1 MMVMTMNRE
10 REYIQLVN
18 DYLNKRIDT
27 KTYPKEIYEAMSYSI
42 NSGGKRVRPLF
53 TLYTAEGFS
62 GDIEK
67 VIPFAVAVE
76 CIHSYSLIHDDLP
89 CLDNDELRRGK
100 PTNHMVFGEAMA
112 LLAGDGLLN
121 LAYEIMSD
129 ACCDNLCEESV
140 RAMREVASFAG
151 VTGMIGG
158 QVVDITYE
166 DKEADATALLYI
178 QKNKTA
184 ALIKSAVAA
193 GAILSG
199 ATKEQVTK
207 IKEAAEY
214 FGIAFQIKDDILDIK
229 GDIAVLGKNIGSD
242 EKNAKL
248 THVSLYGLEQAE
260 ADYED
265 YYAKTLSIIKE
276 LGLKTDSLYE
286 YVKRLMDREF

>member
-1 MMVMTMNRE
+1 MHRE
-10 REYIQLVN
+10 QEYIELVN
-18 DYLNKRIDT
+18 DYLNKRIGT
-27 KTYPKEIYEAMSYSI
+27 RTYPEIIYEAMSYSLI
-42 NSGGKRVRPLF
+42 SGGKRVRPLF
-53 TLYTAEGFS
+53 ALYTAEGF
-62 GDIEK
+62 GGEINR
-67 VIPFAVAVE
+67 VVPFAAAVE

-112 LLAGDGLLN
+112 LLAGDGLMN
-121 LAYEIMSD
+121 LAYEIMTD
-129 ACCDNLCEESV
+129 ACCDNFCEESV
-140 RAMREVASFAG
+140 LAMREVAAFAG

-166 DKEADATALLYI
+166 DKETDADVLLYI

-184 ALIKSAVAA
+184 ALIKAAVTA

-229 GDIAVLGKNIGSD
+229 GKTEILGKHIGSD

-248 THVSLYGLEQAE
+248 THVSLYGMERAE
-260 ADYED
+260 ADYEV

-276 LGLKTDSLYE
+276 LDLKTDSLLE
-286 YVKRLMDREF
+286 YVKKLMDREF

>member
-1 MMVMTMNRE
+1 MNRE
-10 REYIQLVN
+10 REYIDLVN
-18 DYLNKRIDT
+18 GYLNKRVDT
-27 KTYPKEIYEAMSYSI
+27 KTYPTEIYEAMSYSI

-53 TLYTAEGFS
+53 ALYTAEGFG
-62 GDIEK
+62 GDINK
-67 VIPFAVAVE
+67 VIPYAAAVE

-121 LAYEIMSD
+121 LAYEIMAD
-129 ACCDNLCEESV
+129 ACCDNLCGESV
-140 RAMREVASFAG
+140 LAMKEVANFAG
-151 VTGMIGG
+151 IAGMIGG

-166 DKEADATALLYI
+166 DKEADANALLYI

-184 ALIKSAVAA
+184 ALIKASVAA

-199 ATKEQVTK
+199 ATEAQVTK

-229 GDIAVLGKNIGSD
+229 GTTEVLGKHIGSD

-265 YYAKTLSIIKE
+265 YYAKTLSIIKQ
-276 LGLKTDSLYE
+276 LDLKTDSLFE
-286 YVKRLMDREF
+286 YVKKLMDREF

>member
-1 MMVMTMNRE
+1 MSRE
-10 REYIQLVN
+10 HEYIELVN
-18 DYLNKRIDT
+18 DYLNKTIDT

-53 TLYTAEGFS
+53 ALYTAEGF
-62 GDIEK
+62 GLEVNK
-67 VIPFAVAVE
+67 VVPYAAAVE

-89 CLDNDELRRGK
+89 CIDNDALRRGK

-121 LAYEIMSD
+121 LAYEIMVD
-129 ACCDNLCEESV
+129 ACCNNFCEESV
-140 RAMREVASFAG
+140 LAMREVANFAG
-151 VTGMIGG
+151 ITGMIGG
-158 QVVDITYE
+158 QVVDIIYE
-166 DKEADATALLYI
+166 DKEADANALLYI

-184 ALIKSAVAA
+184 ALIKAAVSA

-199 ATKEQVTK
+199 ATKEQVAK
-207 IKEAAEY
+207 VKEAAEY

-229 GDIAVLGKNIGSD
+229 GTTEVLGKQIGSD

-248 THVSLYGLEQAE
+248 THVSLYGMERAE

-276 LGLKTDSLYE
+276 LDLKTDSLLE
-286 YVKRLMDREF
+286 YVKKLMDREF